1 VSSLY
6 SKLRPAKVRSALA
19 RRRFEYA
26 MSRIPV
32 TGHGQ
37 PTDVGT
43 PYGGWLLPVGVIEPG
58 WCCYTVG
65 VGGDVSFDRAL
76 LERFG
81 ASTVRAFEPVQSFV
95 DRALA
100 QLGGDGRFTA
110 DAVAIAAADGPIRM
124 QATHDPTSSSVSPAG
139 LYDTQAYSEMAG
151 RSIPS
156 LMAQYGDDTLD
167 LLKLDIE
174 GGEYEL
180 LPQLDLGAL
189 GIKVFAVQLHH
200 NRSVRD
206 AKALVARLRDQGY
219 EAIGVRAV
227 VKVTFVNRGLLAE
240 D

>member
-26 MSRIPV
+26 LSRIPT
-32 TGHGQ
+32 TGYGQ

-58 WCCYTVG
+58 WRCYTVG

-81 ASTVRAFEPVQSFV
+81 AANVRAFEPVQSFV
-95 DRALA
+95 DGALE
-100 QLGGDGRFTA
+100 QLGDTGRFSA

-124 QATHDPTSSSVSPAG
+124 QATHDPGSSSVSPAG
-139 LYDTQAYSEMAG
+139 LYDTADYTEMAG

-156 LMAQYGDDTLD
+156 LMAQYGDDRID

-180 LPQLDLGAL
+180 LPQLDLSKL

-200 NRSVRD
+200 NRPVGEAR
-206 AKALVARLRDQGY
+206 ALVARLADQGY
-219 EAIGVRAV
+219 EVIGVRPV

-240 D
+240 S